1 MADIF
6 VSYSRKDSEIVHQVV
21 TELEQEGFDI
31 WIDRDGI
38 ESGDAFK
45 HVIVKALNAC
55 KVVVFFASEASNS
68 SPWTEKEIGIAVDN
82 KLPIIPIRLDHS
94 PYSDAVRFDLTN
106 LDYID
111 LTAPEKRERMLAR
124 LKSSLR
130 KKLGLSDAEPAK
142 KSPARQET
150 LMSSASNHD
159 IDALT
164 SMSIRRV
171 EGRFSRKYH
180 YVDLNT
186 GRRAFKGLFEDCDE
200 TSTLGFVRAKKDGK
214 WGCIDTRGNVVI
226 PFEYD
231 ELSEIDTYLV
241 ARRGSLEGIIDLQ
254 NRIILPF
261 EYPTGTLGVLDDDR
275 AFTFLKNGLYGI
287 IVNNRFIVPC
297 DYDRILKVCPGVYE
311 LHSGN
316 ECRLCDMKGR
326 ITSQPVWN
334 LGKGGKGTSREWVY
348 YDSGDSPFLLV
359 GLNPEVLPHIE
370 PDGSIKDLDRCGI
383 LSFEEFPSISPIQKV
398 VREANG
404 RVFVCNQNRWGEIRL
419 PVFPDVADMDL
430 DWVNKTIE
438 EDPVGYRSARI
449 FSIMSN
455 KTSMIEEFKELFL
468 QNARPSILSPFI
480 YESIDDLKRQNG

>member
-1 MADIF
+1 MAAIF
-6 VSYSRKDSEIVHQVV
+6 VSYSRKDSEIVHQIVA
-21 TELEQEGFDI
+21 ELEQEGFDL

-94 PYSDAVRFDLTN
+94 QYSDAVRFDLTN

-111 LTAPEKRERMLAR
+111 LTAPEKMERMMAR

-150 LMSSASNHD
+150 VMSSASNYDD
-159 IDALT
+159 IDASTT
-164 SMSIRRV
+164 SKSIRRV
-171 EGRFSRKYH
+171 EGRFSKKYH
-180 YVDLNT
+180 YVDLIT
-186 GRRAFKGLFEDCDE
+186 GRRVIKERFEDCDE
-200 TSTLGFVRAKKDGK
+200 TSTHGFARAKKDGK
-214 WGCIDTRGNVVI
+214 WGCIDTTGNVVI

-231 ELSEIDTYLV
+231 GLSEIDTYLV
-241 ARRGSLEGIIDLQ
+241 ARRGFQEGIIDLH

-261 EYPTGTLGVLDDDR
+261 EYPAGTLGLLDDDR

-287 IVNNRFIVPC
+287 IANNRFIVPC

-311 LHSGN
+311 LHNGN
-316 ECRLCDMKGR
+316 ECRLCDIEGR
-326 ITSQPVWN
+326 IASQPIWN
-334 LGKGGKGTSREWVY
+334 LGKGTSREWVY
-348 YDSGDSPFLLV
+348 FDSGDSPFLLV

-383 LSFEEFPSISPIQKV
+383 LSIKEFPSISPMEKV

-404 RVFVCNQNRWGEIRL
+404 RVFVCIQNRWGEIKL
-419 PVFPDVADMDL
+419 PVFPEVADMDW
-430 DWVNKTIE
+430 DWVMKTIE
-438 EDPVGYRSARI
+438 EDPVGSHFKITIQHRL
-449 FSIMSN
+449 N
-455 KTSMIEEFKELFL
+455 KNRMAEEFIDFYL